1 MDLDLKLTM
10 LNLSINKK
18 SAKFLEK
25 LIPKH
30 FLQIDKKINALLQNP
45 FPSDSAALKGY
56 PNLFRAT
63 AGEYRIIYEV
73 LDNTL
78 FIDAIGKRNDAEVYK
93 RLHIK

>member
-1 MDLDLKLTM
+1 M

-18 SAKFLEK
+18 SVKFLER
-25 LIPKH
+25 LVAKH
-30 FLQIDKKINALLQNP
+30 FLQIDKKISTLRQNP

-56 PNLFRAT
+56 SDLFRVT

-73 LDNTL
+73 VDNTL